1 MRRFL
6 TFLTLLVV
14 VGCGSSNDF
23 VATNPVNPGAPTT
36 TGSIQVEQTLQ
47 RAVTTFVTDI
57 RYTGIL
63 PNQSIG
69 YGPETRPKAATTL
82 LESVPTTVTSLRL
95 EYLNGDVVIGRF
107 EIPVE
112 VVAGQVAVLSDPA
125 WLNVLGPDPSFS
137 QGGSVATGTGP
148 TGVAAGD
155 FNNDGR
161 PDVAVAN
168 SEDDGVTIHLG
179 DGNGSF
185 GAPTAIATG
194 NIAFNV
200 VVGDLNGDANQ
211 DLVVANYGNEM
222 AMETGDISILLGN
235 GDGTFTAAPTLTAE
249 NQPIATAIA
258 DFNGD
263 GDNDLAICNYESMSI
278 STFIGNGDGTFGAP
292 TNITVGPRPHD
303 VIAADLNN
311 DGRVDLAVANEGF
324 GLGGG
329 DASTLL
335 GNGDGTFGAPA
346 FFPTGRN
353 PRNADVVDVNGD
365 GILDML
371 TGNFTTGNCS
381 VLLGNGD
388 GTLGLNQE
396 FDFGGVPLSIIA
408 GDFNGDGRPDV
419 AAADS
424 GPNQV
429 IVLSGVGDG
438 TFTPGTGFAA
448 GAGAIYLD
456 KADFNLDGKLDIA
469 VVGFGSPP
477 AAGNLNVLLG
487 Q

>member
-263 GDNDLAICNYESMSI
+263 GDNDLAISWVRRAIDADAELYMRRI
-278 STFIGNGDGTFGAP
+278 DLGDSG
-292 TNITVGPRPHD
+292 ITARPERL
-303 VIAADLNN
+303 VP
-311 DGRVDLAVANEGF
+311 
-324 GLGGG
+324 GLEK
-329 DASTLL
+329 
-335 GNGDGTFGAPA
+335 PA
-346 FFPTGRN
+346 FWSQTFRRYSLASLPDN
-353 PRNADVVDVNGD
+353 HVVV
-365 GILDML
+365 
-371 TGNFTTGNCS
+371 S
-381 VLLGNGD
+381 WV
-388 GTLGLNQE
+388 E
-396 FDFGGVPLSIIA
+396 
-408 GDFNGDGRPDV
+408 
-419 AAADS
+419 
-424 GPNQV
+424 
-429 IVLSGVGDG
+429 VGDDSRRA
-438 TFTPGTGFAA
+438 TLRFSIFE
-448 GAGAIYLD
+448 L
-456 KADFNLDGKLDIA
+456 
-469 VVGFGSPP
+469 
-477 AAGNLNVLLG
+477 
-487 Q
+487 